1 MDTILISTAYLPPVS
16 FFSRLVQA
24 EKIIF
29 EKHEHYVK
37 QTFRNRAL
45 IYGANGIHPLIIP
58 IHHDGNLRKP
68 VWERKV
74 SYDSQWQKIH
84 WRTLTSSYR
93 NSPFF
98 EYFEDEFKNFFETK
112 TETLF
117 EFNLLLINKIFSLM
131 QIPFTPTFTNSYEL
145 AGFDGEDLRN
155 AFSPEKRKENLPVYN
170 QVFADRFGFIP
181 DLSIVDLLF
190 NKGMEAKNYLLS
202 ISAVAK

>member
-1 MDTILISTAYLPPVS
+1 
-16 FFSRLVQA
+16 
-24 EKIIF
+24 
-29 EKHEHYVK
+29 
-37 QTFRNRAL
+37 
-45 IYGANGIHPLIIP
+45 
-58 IHHDGNLRKP
+58 
-68 VWERKV
+68 
-74 SYDSQWQKIH
+74 
-84 WRTLTSSYR
+84 
-93 NSPFF
+93 
-98 EYFEDEFKNFFETK
+98 
-112 TETLF
+112 
-117 EFNLLLINKIFSLM
+117 M

>member
-16 FFSRLVQA
+16 FFSWLVQA

-37 QTFRNRAL
+37 QTFRNRSL

-68 VWERKV
+68 IWERKI

-98 EYFEDEFKNFFETK
+98 EYFEDEFRGFFETK